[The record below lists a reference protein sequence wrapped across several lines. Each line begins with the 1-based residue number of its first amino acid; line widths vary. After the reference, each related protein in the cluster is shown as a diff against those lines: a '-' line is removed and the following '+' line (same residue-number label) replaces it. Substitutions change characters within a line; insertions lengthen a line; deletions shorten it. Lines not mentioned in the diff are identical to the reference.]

1 MALINQQAKAN
12 PNMKYDEN
20 MQKEIEARVNSD
32 MEGKLAKLQQ
42 EYKVDMDNGDFAA
55 ANKVKQEA

>member
-1 MALINQQAKAN
+1 
-12 PNMKYDEN
+12 MKYDEN